1 MKKLKLGTKIG
12 LGFSLLLLISVA
24 LGGVAL
30 WNMYKVT
37 KQSDLLAY
45 EYAPEV
51 ELANHIEE
59 SVLLMMFANRGYNL
73 SEEQGYLKVGQEY
86 MTSVME
92 HLTEAEKLAEE
103 TKHLDQLAGQVEE
116 ARAALD
122 EYESLMD
129 KTVSGSFRMTGLRSL
144 MDEAASS
151 FERYC
156 KIFLATQ
163 EKAMVEESRMGM
175 DIARLEERLKK
186 IALVRSVIDLGN
198 AVQIGNFRSQAL
210 RNPEIMKDTILLFD
224 RMKTDL
230 DELRNMTQQEDN
242 LRQIDATWNAAEV
255 YKRSMQ
261 ELMDAWAERGQL
273 ADQREVASDR
283 VLKTAQTMSESG
295 LSTTLDIAKDTS
307 LSLTSASVVTLAGL
321 AAALVVGILLALFI
335 TRSITRPIAKIIDGL
350 QSGAEQ
356 VHSAAGQVSAASQE
370 LAEGA
375 SENAA
380 ALEQTT
386 SSLEEMASMTRQNAD
401 NAQQANSLMDE
412 TKTTVGR
419 ASESMTK
426 MTVSMDEISL
436 HGSEIGKIIKTI
448 DEIAFQ
454 TNLLALNAAVE
465 AARAGEA
472 GAGFAVVA
480 DEVRNLAQR
489 AAEAAGNT
497 AEMIE
502 STIAKIDQ
510 GNSLVKQ
517 TEKAFKEVET
527 SSTTVA
533 DLVGEI
539 AAASGEQAQGIEQ
552 VTEAMGQMD
561 KITQKN
567 AANAEESASASEEL
581 NSQADGMLDIVG
593 DLIAVVGQSS
603 KNNHRGRKKTK
614 SKKSKKNGREPKRL
628 APPKKKETE
637 KIDAPEEPPTRKV
650 SKAEDIIPMEDDFS
664 DF

>member
-12 LGFSLLLLISVA
+12 LGFSLLLMIA
-24 LGGVAL
+24 LGLGGMAL
-30 WNMYKVT
+30 WNMYSVAT
-37 KQSDLLAY
+37 QSDMLAY

-51 ELANHIEE
+51 EVANHIERY
-59 SVLLMMFANRGYNL
+59 SLLTMFAIRGYSL
-73 SEEQGYLKVGQEY
+73 SEDEKFLNEGRAYLAQVE
-86 MTSVME
+86 E
-92 HLTEAEKLAEE
+92 HLSEAEKLAEE
-103 TKHLDQLAGQVEE
+103 AKHLDQLAGQVEE
-116 ARAALD
+116 ASTTINRYRL
-122 EYESLMD
+122 LME
-129 KTVSGSFRMTGLRSL
+129 KTVIKTFRMAELRGL
-144 MDEAASS
+144 MDESAVSLHK
-151 FERYC
+151 YC
-156 KIFLATQ
+156 QEFMKIQ
-163 EKAMVEESRMGM
+163 KDSMVKE
-175 DIARLEERLKK
+175 
-186 IALVRSVIDLGN
+186 IDLGMDLFMLQDRLRKIDL
-198 AVQIGNFRSQAL
+198 VQSLAQHVNNIQVGNFKSQAL
-210 RNPEIMKDTILLFD
+210 RKPELMEESLKIFEQLKSELDDLHRNTQKDENIRIITAML
-224 RMKTDL
+224 
-230 DELRNMTQQEDN
+230 
-242 LRQIDATWNAAEV
+242 NAAESYQQSMTELHKTWLELEEV
-255 YKRSMQ
+255 KKSRSG
-261 ELMDAWAERGQL
+261 AANRVI
-273 ADQREVASDR
+273 EVA
-283 VLKTAQTMSESG
+283 QTTSESG
-295 LSTTLDIAKDTS
+295 LHHTLDIAKRAAS
-307 LSLTSASVVTLAGL
+307 LLSTASIIMLAGL
-321 AAALVVGILLALFI
+321 AVALVAGVLLAFFI
-335 TRSITRPIAKIIDGL
+335 TKSITRPIAKIIDGL

-436 HGSEIGKIIKTI
+436 HGLEIGKIIKTI

-517 TEKAFKEVET
+517 TEQAFKAVET

-552 VTEAMGQMD
+552 VNDAMVQMD

-581 NSQADGMLDIVG
+581 NAQADGMLDIVG

-614 SKKSKKNGREPKRL
+614 SKKSKKKQGEPKRL
-628 APPKKKETE
+628 ASPKKEETE
-637 KIDAPEEPPTRKV
+637 QIDTPEEPPTRKV
-650 SKAEDIIPMEDDFS
+650 SKPEDIIPMEDDFS